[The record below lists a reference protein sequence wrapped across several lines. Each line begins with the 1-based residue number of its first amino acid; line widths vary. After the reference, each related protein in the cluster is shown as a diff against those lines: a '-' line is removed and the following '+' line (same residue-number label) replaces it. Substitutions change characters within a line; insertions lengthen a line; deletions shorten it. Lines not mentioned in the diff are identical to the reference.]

1 MKVCGSQTQL
11 SNILRERV
19 AKECQGSL
27 CVRRNGLSS
36 KQREFTV
43 LTGFGPNHNLGV
55 YNNSVDTIERAFAE
69 RYFLCKDGEGFR
81 PAFKVG
87 PSSYKTPD
95 FSAFRSAVIKEMPN
109 LPVLTSQQVVDS
121 YRGPKKQ
128 IYQKALYSLE
138 ESELAE
144 IDSHL
149 SAFVKFEKQDV
160 GKAPRVI
167 NPRATR
173 YNLRLGKY
181 LKHAEH
187 KFFRGINK
195 AYGARTRATVI
206 KGFNA
211 DDSARILREK
221 WEVFDDPI
229 AIGLDASKFDMHV
242 SVAALTYEHS
252 FYTSLFPRSS
262 ELRKLLRWQLHNRGV
277 ARAIDGSVK
286 FSMRGTRCSGDLN
299 TSLGN
304 CIIMCALVWVHAK
317 RCGVSIELANNG
329 DDCVVIM
336 ERRYE
341 SQFIRNLSPWFQSK
355 GFAMTVEP
363 TVDEFERIEFCQT
376 KPVQL
381 STGWRMVRNMSACL
395 MKDPM
400 CMISIPNDKVYKKW
414 LAAVGTC
421 GGMLTSGVPVLS
433 QFYAVFQREGT
444 TCSDGMLKEVFK
456 NRSQLFLAQG
466 VAKGVVDANA
476 RVSFYYAFGVLP
488 DEQVAMERFFTRLV
502 VDHMETTVIER
513 DALELCP
520 GFNIVSESN

>member
-1 MKVCGSQTQL
+1 MKVYGANTQL
-11 SNILRERV
+11 SVNLREQV
-19 AKECQGSL
+19 ARQCKGSL
-27 CVRRNGLSS
+27 CVRRNGLSF
-36 KQREFTV
+36 KPREFTTI
-43 LTGFGPNHNLGV
+43 TGFGPNHNLGV

-87 PSSYKTPD
+87 PLEFQTSG
-95 FSAFRSAVIKEMPN
+95 FSAFREAVMGTMPN
-109 LPVLTSQQVVDS
+109 LPVLTSQQVVDA
-121 YRGPKKQ
+121 YHGPKRQ

-187 KFFRGINK
+187 SYFKSINK
-195 AYGARTRATVI
+195 AFGARTHATVI

-211 DDSARILREK
+211 DKSAEILQDK
-221 WEVFDDPI
+221 WRVFNDPI

-242 SVAALTYEHS
+242 SVPALKYEHS
-252 FYTSLFPRSS
+252 FYKALFPRSS
-262 ELRKLLRWQLHNRGV
+262 ELRKLLQWQLKNKGV
-277 ARAIDGSVK
+277 ARAIDGKVE
-286 FSMRGTRCSGDLN
+286 FTMEGTRCSGDLN

-304 CIIMCALVWVHAK
+304 CIIMCALVWVHA
-317 RCGVSIELANNG
+317 RNCGVDIELANNG
-329 DDCVVIM
+329 DDCVVFM
-336 ERRYE
+336 ERDDE
-341 SQFIRNLSPWFQSK
+341 LKFTSTLSRWFKRK

-363 TVDEFERIEFCQT
+363 TVDEFEQIEFCQT
-376 KPVQL
+376 RPVEL
-381 STGWRMVRNMSACL
+381 STGWRMVRNLSACL
-395 MKDPM
+395 QKDLM
-400 CMISIPNDKVYKKW
+400 CMIGVPNDKTFRKW
-414 LAAVGTC
+414 MSAVGMC
-421 GGMLTSGVPVLS
+421 GTKLAVGVPVLS
-433 QFYAVFQREGT
+433 QFYDIFNRNGVK
-444 TCSDGMLKEVFK
+444 CSDGMVKEVFK

-466 VAKGVVDANA
+466 LAKGEVNANT

-488 DEQVAMERFFTRLV
+488 DEQVAMERFFATVR
-502 VDHMETTVIER
+502 VDQMETAVIER
-513 DALELCP
+513 SELELCP